1 MIAGFYSSLQGQA
14 VDGELENITNAITK
28 KSEEITSKL
37 SEYNEHAT
45 IENLEKLYFES
56 TKFISDIILE
66 HYDGFLK
73 AVIEQYAKGL
83 ETTIDI
89 PYVQKQIKKFV
100 DKAKEDSNSETK
112 NPNVILDL
120 YNSLNE
126 LDQMVA

>member
-1 MIAGFYSSLQGQA
+1 MIAGLYSSLYGQA
-14 VDGELENITNAITK
+14 VDGELENITNAINK

-45 IENLEKLYFES
+45 IESLEKLYFES

>member
-1 MIAGFYSSLQGQA
+1 MIAGFYSSLYGQA
-14 VDGELENITNAITK
+14 VDATVESIINAINN

-45 IENLEKLYFES
+45 IDSLEKLYFES

-66 HYDGFLK
+66 HYDDFLK

-83 ETTIDI
+83 EASIEI
-89 PYVQKQIKKFV
+89 PYAKKQIKKFV

-120 YNSLNE
+120 YNSLKE
-126 LDQMVA
+126 LEQMSS